1 MGNLINKVD
10 NYDNKAINFNEKLIQ
25 IERDIC
31 NEKETDNPFYYV
43 KKYGQP
49 YHIYN
54 DMKIYIPF
62 NFDENDF
69 LYSKDEKGEC
79 YYKKVWRAY
88 RWCNL
93 TVFTYKIV
101 MLAERE
107 SVLKVIYK

>member
-1 MGNLINKVD
+1 MGNLISKKNK
-10 NYDNKAINFNEKLIQ
+10 YDNKAINFNEKLIQ

-31 NEKETDNPFYYV
+31 NEKETDNPIYYIQ
-43 KKYGQP
+43 KYGQP

-54 DMKIYIPF
+54 DMKIYNSY
-62 NFDENDF
+62 NFDENKF

-79 YYKKVWRAY
+79 NYKKVCKAY
-88 RWCNL
+88 CWYNL